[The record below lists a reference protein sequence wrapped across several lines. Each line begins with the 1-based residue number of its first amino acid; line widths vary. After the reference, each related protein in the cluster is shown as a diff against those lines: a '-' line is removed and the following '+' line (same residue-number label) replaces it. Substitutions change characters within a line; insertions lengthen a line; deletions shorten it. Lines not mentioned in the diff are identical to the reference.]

1 EIFKTSGGKYIVPQA
16 MENKFKE
23 SRFIEQIMVI
33 GEGEKFPAALIVPSF
48 AFIKEWAHRKNI
60 DLGDATN
67 HSIAKDVHVMGRI
80 QQEIDKFNKGFGNWE
95 QIKRFALL
103 EKEFSIEG
111 EELTPTLKLKRKK
124 ILAKYQAHYDAIYK
138 ED

>member
-1 EIFKTSGGKYIVPQA
+1 
-16 MENKFKE
+16 
-23 SRFIEQIMVI
+23 
-33 GEGEKFPAALIVPSF
+33 
-48 AFIKEWAHRKNI
+48 
-60 DLGDATN
+60 
-67 HSIAKDVHVMGRI
+67 MGRI

-103 EKEFSIEG
+103 EKEFSVEG

-124 ILAKYQAHYDAIYK
+124 ILAKFQAQYESIYK